1 MKNLNAIVALLAIVL
16 AFSAAKA
23 ADDDNGK
30 FTRNYAI
37 STYVD
42 AITEGKLDGLEEI
55 LYNSTKFCLLQNKKT
70 AVNYSKTEMLE
81 YMKANLKNVKQM
93 CITTTTVVE
102 DNPGITLLKIDIRY
116 SNFLRTN
123 YVTIAN
129 TGNGW
134 KITNVCSVF
143 K

>member
-42 AITEGKLDGLEEI
+42 AIAHGKLEGLSEI
-55 LYNSTKFCLLQNKKT
+55 LDNNTKFCVLQGKKN
-70 AVNYSKTEMLE
+70 VLNYSKAEMLE
-81 YMKANLKNVKQM
+81 YMNSNLKNIEQL
-93 CITTTTVVE
+93 CTTTTSLVE
-102 DNPGITLLKIDIRY
+102 DNSEVTVLKVDMQY
-116 SNFLRTN
+116 TNFLRTN